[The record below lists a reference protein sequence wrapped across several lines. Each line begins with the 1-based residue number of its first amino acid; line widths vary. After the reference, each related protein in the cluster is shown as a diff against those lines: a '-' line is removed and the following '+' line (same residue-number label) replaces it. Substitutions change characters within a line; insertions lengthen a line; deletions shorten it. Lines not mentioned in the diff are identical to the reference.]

1 MFTDIVPSI
10 SQRKELLGIRFL
22 TASHGA
28 DETGERQCRIA
39 NDFVPFEECLALC
52 R

>member
-10 SQRKELLGIRFL
+10 SQRKELLGIQLL
-22 TASHGA
+22 TAFHGA
-28 DETGERQCRIA
+28 DETGERQSRIT
-39 NDFVPFEECLALC
+39 NDFVPFEECLVLC